1 MDKSTISNNGQTVK
15 EKINAM
21 LPSFSKG
28 QKKLAEYILE
38 NYDTAAFLTAAK
50 LGQKAGVSES
60 TAVRFAMMLG
70 YEGYPQFQEA
80 MAVFLKKRLGSVE
93 KIEAAAGYRAVQG
106 SFVCAQRGYREDK
119 TYHGDY

>member
-28 QKKLAEYILE
+28 QKKLAEYILG

-60 TAVRFAMMLG
+60 TAVSGG
-70 YEGYPQFQEA
+70 YGCFSQ
-80 MAVFLKKRLGSVE
+80 K
-93 KIEAAAGYRAVQG
+93 AAGLR
-106 SFVCAQRGYREDK
+106 REN
-119 TYHGDY
+119 

>member
-28 QKKLAEYILE
+28 QKKLAEYILG

-50 LGQKAGVSES
+50 LGQ
-60 TAVRFAMMLG
+60 
-70 YEGYPQFQEA
+70 
-80 MAVFLKKRLGSVE
+80 
-93 KIEAAAGYRAVQG
+93 
-106 SFVCAQRGYREDK
+106 
-119 TYHGDY
+119 

>member
-38 NYDTAAFLTAAK
+38 IMI
-50 LGQKAGVSES
+50 Q
-60 TAVRFAMMLG
+60 
-70 YEGYPQFQEA
+70 
-80 MAVFLKKRLGSVE
+80 RLSLRRRSLDRRLV
-93 KIEAAAGYRAVQG
+93 
-106 SFVCAQRGYREDK
+106 
-119 TYHGDY
+119 